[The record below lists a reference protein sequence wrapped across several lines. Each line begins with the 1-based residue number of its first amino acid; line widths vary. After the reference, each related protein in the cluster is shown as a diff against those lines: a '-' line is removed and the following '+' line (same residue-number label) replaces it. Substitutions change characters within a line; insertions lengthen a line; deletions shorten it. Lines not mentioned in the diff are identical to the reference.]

1 MLSRRIVLG
10 LLMLALLANLAGGAQ
25 CVVRCA
31 HPVTPPPCHHHSPQK
46 EKAPSQA
53 CAADMAPAESRAAA
67 AVSPMPAIARAV
79 VVFAALVFGERPLLL
94 PPVAPREHTVLR
106 I

>member
-1 MLSRRIVLG
+1 
-10 LLMLALLANLAGGAQ
+10 MLALLANLAGGAQ

-46 EKAPSQA
+46 DKTPSQV
-53 CAADMAPAESRAAA
+53 CAADMAPAESRAPG
-67 AVSPMPAIARAV
+67 AVATAPVIARAV
-79 VVFAALVFGERPLLL
+79 VVFAAFVFSERPLLL
-94 PPVAPREHTVLR
+94 PPLLPREHTILR